1 MLLAVLVVRAGLLL
15 AGFLPEPWIDASLAG
30 IVILFAVS
38 RPWTARVWLI
48 RVTAKDFRE
57 QIGTACRGLFLPCEE
72 EQHGRFL
79 FSAAG
84 STLNLRMYSIGRRL
98 QLVVLPP
105 VAGQGKVTLLVSWL
119 SKQFPGPVP
128 RVRIILKRR

>member
-15 AGFLPEPWIDASLAG
+15 AGFPPEPWIDVSLAG
-30 IVILFAVS
+30 VVMLFAVS
-38 RPWTARVWLI
+38 RPWIVRVSLI
-48 RVTAKDFRE
+48 RVTVDDFRE
-57 QIGTACRGLFLPCEE
+57 QIGTACRGLFLRCEE

-79 FSAAG
+79 FTAGG
-84 STLNLRMYSIGRRL
+84 STFNLRMYSIGRRL

-105 VAGQGKVTLLVSWL
+105 VAGHGKVTLLVSWL